1 MLFSSF
7 INLGIDTSFFDGC
20 KRNCFLRNHYTA
32 RETDCQQKQTKNTEK
47 FLSLFDQKFLREQFD
62 FSYMCFAKERIEKP
76 RFLWYDEGEEASE
89 VEPCQKVR
97 P

>member
-1 MLFSSF
+1 M
-7 INLGIDTSFFDGC
+7 
-20 KRNCFLRNHYTA
+20 R
-32 RETDCQQKQTKNTEK
+32 
-47 FLSLFDQKFLREQFD
+47 
-62 FSYMCFAKERIEKP
+62 FAKERIEKP